1 MSFRAM
7 RLDWLQ
13 GLGIAIVSA
22 IPLYA
27 NISVAQITPD
37 GTLPNNSNV
46 KLEGNTR
53 IIEGGTTRGA
63 NLFHSFEEFSV
74 PNGSTAFFNNALN
87 IQNILTRVTG
97 KSISNIDGLI
107 RANDKANLFLLNPN
121 GIVFGQN
128 AQLNIGGSFVATTAN
143 AIGFGNLGYFSA
155 LNPEAPS
162 PLLTVNPNTLLF
174 NQIGASP
181 IQNSSTA
188 PAGKDPARLDA
199 FGLRVRDG
207 RSLLLVGGN
216 VSMDGGR
223 LNAFGGRVE
232 LGGLVGTG
240 AVILSVNDN
249 NLSLSFPSEVARSDV
264 SLTNGVQ
271 VNVRGDNSGSIVVN
285 ARSLKL
291 EGTSTLQAG
300 IAEGLGSAKSIAGN
314 IEVNTQAAINLKDGS
329 SIANIVPFGVTGKVG
344 NINIATSSL
353 SLTSGGLLSA
363 SNLGQGDAGN
373 ITISAPNGISLNGA
387 AMFSGIESPDTMG
400 KGGDINITTSSL
412 SLTNAAQL
420 YASNRGRG
428 DAGKITISAQKQISL
443 ENGGAIFSKVE
454 SQGVGNGG
462 DINIA
467 TSSLSLTSGGL
478 LSASNLGQGDAGNI
492 TISAPNGISL
502 NGAAMFSGIESPDTM
517 GKGGDINIT
526 TSSLSLTN
534 AAQLYASNRGRGDAG
549 KITISA
555 QKQISLENGGAI
567 FSKVESQGVGNGGDI
582 NIATSSLSLTSG
594 GLLNV
599 NNLGQG
605 TAGDIEVISNSI
617 QLDNQA
623 DIQAETTS
631 GHGGNITLPVE
642 DLLILRHNSQISTS
656 AGTAQ
661 AGGDGGNIII
671 NVPNGF
677 LVAVPRENSDI
688 TANAFEGRGG
698 NIKITAQA
706 VFGIQ
711 RQEQQTPESDITA
724 SSELG
729 INGTVQINTPDV
741 NPSNGLVELPTNL
754 VDASRQI
761 SNACTPGTR
770 QFQNTFVATGRG
782 GLPMSPTEPLQDS
795 STVSAWVKLRAKPEN
810 LANTKPVPQP
820 TAVSTTPIAATT
832 PIVEASGWVI
842 DRNGN
847 IQLVAQVP
855 QLNPHSPWQTPASC
869 PVSQGGVKYGKTSAA
884 KASS

>member
-1 MSFRAM
+1 
-7 RLDWLQ
+7 
-13 GLGIAIVSA
+13 
-22 IPLYA
+22 
-27 NISVAQITPD
+27 
-37 GTLPNNSNV
+37 
-46 KLEGNTR
+46 
-53 IIEGGTTRGA
+53 
-63 NLFHSFEEFSV
+63 
-74 PNGSTAFFNNALN
+74 
-87 IQNILTRVTG
+87 
-97 KSISNIDGLI
+97 
-107 RANDKANLFLLNPN
+107 
-121 GIVFGQN
+121 
-128 AQLNIGGSFVATTAN
+128 
-143 AIGFGNLGYFSA
+143 
-155 LNPEAPS
+155 
-162 PLLTVNPNTLLF
+162 
-174 NQIGASP
+174 
-181 IQNSSTA
+181 
-188 PAGKDPARLDA
+188 
-199 FGLRVRDG
+199 
-207 RSLLLVGGN
+207 
-216 VSMDGGR
+216 
-223 LNAFGGRVE
+223 
-232 LGGLVGTG
+232 
-240 AVILSVNDN
+240 
-249 NLSLSFPSEVARSDV
+249 
-264 SLTNGVQ
+264 
-271 VNVRGDNSGSIVVN
+271 
-285 ARSLKL
+285 
-291 EGTSTLQAG
+291 
-300 IAEGLGSAKSIAGN
+300 
-314 IEVNTQAAINLKDGS
+314 
-329 SIANIVPFGVTGKVG
+329 
-344 NINIATSSL
+344 
-353 SLTSGGLLSA
+353 
-363 SNLGQGDAGN
+363 
-373 ITISAPNGISLNGA
+373 
-387 AMFSGIESPDTMG
+387 
-400 KGGDINITTSSL
+400 
-412 SLTNAAQL
+412 
-420 YASNRGRG
+420 
-428 DAGKITISAQKQISL
+428 
-443 ENGGAIFSKVE
+443 AIFSKVE

-623 DIQAETTS
+623 DIQAETAS

-698 NIKITAQA
+698 NINITAQA

-741 NPSNGLVELPTNL
+741 NPSNGLVELPVNL
-754 VDASRQI
+754 VDASNQI

-795 STVSAWVKLRAKPEN
+795 STVSAWVRLRPNAEN
-810 LANTKPVPQP
+810 LANTTPHPQP

-842 DRNGN
+842 DRKGN
-847 IQLVAQVP
+847 IELVAQVP
-855 QLNPHSPWQTPASC
+855 QLNPHTRWQTPADC
-869 PVSQGGVKYGKTSAA
+869 PVSQGGVKHGKISAA